1 MEAHWVT
8 EARIVERR
16 IQCTL
21 SNALILP
28 KLKAKLKLVK
38 ARTCTSAWL
47 DLCWMYGPVWLAILY
62 YFACGQKVFF
72 SSLSHEME
80 FAVQSCFTG
89 REILLTLAKK
99 IFPPLLPGLEPVTFQ
114 SWVRHSN
121 HWAIPTPMIMQY
133 DFAFGCN
140 IITQVAC
147 NAFFF

>member
-47 DLCWMYGPVWLAILY
+47 DLCWMYGPYFIILHVAKRFSFLLSLMKWNLLCRVVLRGEKFCWPWQRKFSHRFCQDLNLWPFNHESGTLTTELSPLPLCNMTLLLAATSLPRLL
-62 YFACGQKVFF
+62 AMHSFF
-72 SSLSHEME
+72 S
-80 FAVQSCFTG
+80 
-89 REILLTLAKK
+89 
-99 IFPPLLPGLEPVTFQ
+99 
-114 SWVRHSN
+114 
-121 HWAIPTPMIMQY
+121 
-133 DFAFGCN
+133 D
-140 IITQVAC
+140 
-147 NAFFF
+147 